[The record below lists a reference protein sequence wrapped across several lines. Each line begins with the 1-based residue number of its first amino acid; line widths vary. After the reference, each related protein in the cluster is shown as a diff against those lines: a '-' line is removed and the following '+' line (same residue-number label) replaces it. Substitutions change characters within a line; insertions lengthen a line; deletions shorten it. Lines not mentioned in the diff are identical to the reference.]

1 MPDEISKRRLR
12 GRLGYTASEF
22 EQAYASTLIAS
33 ERVRSVPSVLL
44 VDDVC
49 TEGST
54 LGVCGKALRAKN
66 PKCTVVT
73 STACQMAQGRRGQ
86 SGTLPSSWPPAPHPR
101 RASQRRRDANRA
113 ATGASVI
120 VPHRSGLAVRS
131 VSVRSTCNARTDP
144 LADRSGEGPRGL
156 LGETKITPI
165 RHKTT
170 TVKSSPP

>member
-86 SGTLPSSWPPAPHPR
+86 SRNPPEFLAAGPAPAESQPAETGCKSR
-101 RASQRRRDANRA
+101 GNGCLGDRAPQIGVGCQVGVSTKHLQR
-113 ATGASVI
+113 
-120 VPHRSGLAVRS
+120 PH
-131 VSVRSTCNARTDP
+131 
-144 LADRSGEGPRGL
+144 
-156 LGETKITPI
+156 
-165 RHKTT
+165 
-170 TVKSSPP
+170 